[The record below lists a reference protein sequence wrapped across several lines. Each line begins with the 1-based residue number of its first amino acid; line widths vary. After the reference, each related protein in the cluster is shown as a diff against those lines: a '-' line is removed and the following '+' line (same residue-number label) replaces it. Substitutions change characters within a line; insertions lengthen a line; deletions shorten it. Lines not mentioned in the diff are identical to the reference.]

1 MLRSTYKYLLK
12 FSSIKTTDPIMIFA
26 SYPVGFPILKTLH
39 NNFKDLAVVT
49 HYTNPNVRVKNE
61 V

>member
-1 MLRSTYKYLLK
+1 LK

-39 NNFKDLAVVT
+39 NNFKDLAVIT